1 MRKIIACLDIGS
13 FSIKLVVGEINK
25 NKVNILACA
34 ESPSQGIKKGYIVNP
49 ESASIA
55 IKDVFSKCENMLGLP
70 IKSVLLCVPTDNLEC
85 FVSSA
90 SVNITNED
98 NVITHDDITKAMQ
111 KSIYKKI
118 DDNKELVTILPTKFI
133 INDDEVVSNPVKCVA
148 GKLTVNVVAVVVPKI
163 NTDNIIKF
171 LNKLNIKVLD
181 ICIEPINDYYEFKRP
196 EYAKS
201 VGAVVNIGYSNLTVS
216 IINKGILTSSEIIDI
231 ASSSIDKDIAYVF
244 KTNKKDANYIKENF
258 TCADIHMARPSESIV
273 IKDINGDDR
282 KISEYEA
289 TNVAISRL
297 KELAGLI
304 KKQINLLTKK
314 EISYIIITGGVTNL
328 PYFEHFIQDNFKD
341 LANYEVV
348 KELGV
353 RDNRYSNVVG
363 AIKYYNSRLKLR
375 NVEIS
380 IFDLEQQEELGGTSK
395 KVNISENSLL
405 GKIYGYFFDN

>member
-1 MRKIIACLDIGS
+1 MRKFYSRILAVCMAGTMVFTPFTPVGTLIGNNITIEAKAADAVDTSWYDNRTEGQTEFTITTAAQLRGLAELVNKNEDI
-13 FSIKLVVGEINK
+13 FSECKIKLG
-25 NKVNILACA
+25 
-34 ESPSQGIKKGYIVNP
+34 
-49 ESASIA
+49 
-55 IKDVFSKCENMLGLP
+55 KDIDLNNEQWTP
-70 IKSVLLCVPTDNLEC
+70 IGN
-85 FVSSA
+85 
-90 SVNITNED
+90 
-98 NVITHDDITKAMQ
+98 
-111 KSIYKKI
+111 
-118 DDNKELVTILPTKFI
+118 
-133 INDDEVVSNPVKCVA
+133 
-148 GKLTVNVVAVVVPKI
+148 G
-163 NTDNIIKF
+163 
-171 LNKLNIKVLD
+171 
-181 ICIEPINDYYEFKRP
+181 YEFNG
-196 EYAKS
+196 EFD
-201 VGAVVNIGYSNLTVS
+201 GQGYTIYNL
-216 IINKGILTSSEIIDI
+216 KESEIE
-231 ASSSIDKDIAYVF
+231 
-244 KTNKKDANYIKENF
+244 DANYIKENF